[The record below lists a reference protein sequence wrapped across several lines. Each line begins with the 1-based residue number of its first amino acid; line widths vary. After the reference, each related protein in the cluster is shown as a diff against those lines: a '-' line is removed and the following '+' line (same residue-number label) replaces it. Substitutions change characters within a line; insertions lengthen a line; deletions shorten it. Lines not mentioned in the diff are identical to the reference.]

1 MSSCGEAAAMGVA
14 ALTGFAP
21 SHGMVFSLHGLPTP
35 QAPLRLPTANTA
47 HQQASNGSRAGRGW
61 WCVRGFVVAF
71 DGWPSFWCSVSIDV
85 LVRARCVDVVFSP
98 APVLFSY
105 QYVPR
110 WIGLNWG
117 SPSNGIC
124 ENSDSK
130 QAAFYADFLQQVT
143 SLPISSPPPPPP
155 LRTINSRTATPAK
168 ATGCTVVLR
177 CR

>member
-1 MSSCGEAAAMGVA
+1 MAWCFLCTAYPPPRHLCGCRLQILHINKLATAAGLVA
-14 ALTGFAP
+14 VGGAY
-21 SHGMVFSLHGLPTP
+21 VGL
-35 QAPLRLPTANTA
+35 
-47 HQQASNGSRAGRGW
+47 
-61 WCVRGFVVAF
+61 VVAF
-71 DGWPSFWCSVSIDV
+71 VVWPSFWCSVSIDV

-143 SLPISSPPPPPP
+143 SLPISSPPHPPPP
-155 LRTINSRTATPAK
+155 YHQLAYCHTSKGHWLHRCIAMPMMR
-168 ATGCTVVLR
+168 GCVVVPYE
-177 CR
+177 